1 MLLKTTL
8 VALVFT
14 LAPVFAIANQNI
26 HEGGWNDGAAIAWQ
40 CQKGA
45 EGKIKFLFK
54 TVDGKIYAG
63 ELSCG
68 TGV

>member
-14 LAPVFAIANQNI
+14 LAPNQNI
-26 HEGGWNDGAAIAWQ
+26 HEGGWSDGAAIAWQ

-54 TVDGKIYAG
+54 NVDGKIYAG

>member
-14 LAPVFAIANQNI
+14 LAPNQNI
-26 HEGGWNDGAAIAWQ
+26 YEGGWNDGAAIAWQ

>member
-14 LAPVFAIANQNI
+14 LAPNQNI